1 MTYGFKST
9 LITLLLVVGL
19 MAPAA
24 FGQSLTSGDITGTVT
39 DPTHAVVANAPV
51 VLKSLDTG
59 SVQTVTTNNSGF
71 YRFSLLKPGNYQV
84 TVNQSGFAEVQV
96 AAPVLVGESTTRDIT
111 LSVTAKGVTVEVTGT
126 VPVVDTTSAS
136 ISTAFTQQEVALLPS
151 AGGDITNIA
160 QTAPGVQMN
169 NTAGYGN
176 FTVNGMPATSNLF
189 TVNGENDMDPY
200 FNINNSG
207 ATNLTIGSNEI
218 QEATV
223 VANPYSAEFG
233 QLAGAQVISLTKSG
247 TNNFH
252 GNALYW
258 WNGSTMNANDWM
270 FNNGGTAKPRSNANQ
285 WATSVGG
292 PVIKDK
298 TFFFFDTE
306 GLRFVLPNT
315 FLTNIPTPAFANAV
329 LANVANLQPNESP
342 LYKQMMNM
350 FASAPGAGSAKPI
363 TNNAACNGLTGLT
376 SLGFDP
382 TTQNCFAAFSSSAG
396 TLGSEWILAFKIDQY
411 IKQNDKLFVRYK
423 LDHGLQP
430 TLLNA
435 VSPAFNALSNQPS
448 WDVQMQE
455 SHIFSPSLTNE
466 FTLTG
471 SHYVAQFQQNQAAAL
486 NEFPMD
492 LLFGGTN
499 PLGPASAGGEVGYQ
513 HDFPQGR
520 NISQY
525 QVIDN
530 LSWTTGNHAF
540 KFGLNFRRYDIS
552 DHNFF
557 YNNALAYFDL
567 GACKVNESPCLP
579 ADQINALQMFTEGIA
594 GQYRKSLNLAS
605 NVPIALWGA
614 GFYGMDTWK
623 VKSNLTLTLAMRMEH
638 NSNPVCQHNCLTNFK
653 SDWASLPSVQA
664 GPAGAGDVPYT
675 SDIGYNLNQAFP
687 SMDTMNFSPRFG
699 FSWSPRGNS
708 NRVISG
714 GFGIFYDN
722 PAAGLVDDLLADPP
736 VAVAIRVRP
745 TTGTLPF
752 DPTSNGSSYTWGLS
766 AQAFNSGFASGQ
778 TYTQI
783 HTSLLPYGVNFAA
796 PAFTSIAGT
805 MHSPMWEEWNLQL
818 QQQLGNATAVI
829 VNYVGNHGLRI
840 PYENGYPN
848 AYDGGGIWPTGTL
861 PPAVPVPNYGTVIQV
876 QSGAI
881 SNYAGLTVSVRHNFS
896 KWFSAHANYTWSH
909 TLDELSNGGV
919 FQYNESADSFAL
931 NQLCPQSL
939 RACNYGNADYDIRH
953 SFNADYVV
961 HPSYHFSNG
970 FLSQALGGWEWSGK
984 MFWRSGLPF
993 SVVDGNLN
1001 GGIVNGTATVLATP
1015 ILPGPNP
1022 GQGSCGRSNASVSG
1036 TATPCLNAAAFLDTG
1051 YDPAGTQGTAPAFSR
1066 QTRNQY
1072 RGPHFFDI
1080 DMSLFKNFKFGER
1093 FTFALGA
1100 QAFNVFNHP
1109 NFQGPDN
1116 YLGDSTFGQ
1125 ISAMTPMPT
1134 SPYGTFLGFD
1144 SSVRVVQVA
1153 AKIIF

>member
-59 SVQTVTTNNSGF
+59 SLQTVTTNNSGF

-160 QTAPGVQMN
+160 QTAPGAQMN

-176 FTVNGMPATSNLF
+176 FTMNGLPATSNLF

-258 WNGSTMNANDWM
+258 WNGSNMNANDWM
-270 FNNGGTAKPRSNANQ
+270 NDNGGFSKPRSNANQ

-306 GLRFVLPNT
+306 GLRFVLPNVIA
-315 FLTNIPTPAFANAV
+315 TNIPTTAFANAV
-329 LANVANLQPNESP
+329 IANVTSLQPNELP
-342 LYKQMMNM
+342 LYNRMMTM
-350 FASAPGAGSAKPI
+350 FANAPGASGAKALPIDPKSA
-363 TNNAACNGLTGLT
+363 CYGLTGLT
-376 SLGFDP
+376 GFDP
-382 TTQNCFAAFSSSAG
+382 KTQACFATFNGAAAA
-396 TLGSEWILAFKIDQY
+396 LGSEWILAFKIDQY

-430 TLLNA
+430 TYLSSI
-435 VSPAFNALSNQPS
+435 SPAFNALSNQPS
-448 WDVQMQE
+448 WDVQIQE

-466 FTLTG
+466 FTLAG

-486 NEFPMD
+486 NEFPMG
-492 LLFGGTN
+492 LVFGGDTQ
-499 PLGPASAGGEVGYQ
+499 LGPANGAVGEQ
-513 HDFPQGR
+513 WDFPQGR
-520 NISQY
+520 NITQY

-540 KFGLNFRRYDIS
+540 KFGLNFRRYDVS

-557 YNNALAYFDL
+557 WNNGAAYFDL
-567 GACKVNESPCLP
+567 PTNGENS
-579 ADQINALQMFTEGIA
+579 LQAFSEGIA
-594 GQYRKSLNLAS
+594 GQYRQSLNLAS
-605 NVPIALWGA
+605 NVPVAIWGA

-638 NSNPVCQHNCLTNFK
+638 NSNPVCQHNCFENFK

-714 GFGIFYDN
+714 GFGIFYDS

-736 VAVAIRVRP
+736 VSVAIRVRP
-745 TTGTLPF
+745 ATGTLPF
-752 DPTSNGSSYTWGLS
+752 DPTSNGSIYTWGLS
-766 AQAFNSGFASGQ
+766 SQTFNSGFASGE

-783 HTSLLPYGVNFAA
+783 KTSLAPYGVNFAA
-796 PAFTSIAGT
+796 PSFVSIAGT
-805 MHSPMWEEWNLQL
+805 MHSPMWEEWNLQV

-840 PYENGYPN
+840 PYANGYPN
-848 AYDGGGIWPTGTL
+848 AWDGNGIWPAGTL
-861 PPAVPVPNYGTVIQV
+861 PAAVPVPNYGTVTQD

-909 TLDELSNGGV
+909 TLDELSNGGL
-919 FQYNESADSFAL
+919 FTYGDSLPL

-939 RACNYGNADYDIRH
+939 RSCNYGNADYDIRH

-1022 GQGSCGRSNASVSG
+1022 GQGSCGRSNGSIFG

-1051 YDPAGTQGTAPAFSR
+1051 YDLAGTQGTAPAFSR

-1093 FTFALGA
+1093 LTFGLGA

-1109 NFQGPDN
+1109 NFNNPDST
-1116 YLGDSTFGQ
+1116 LGDSTFGM
-1125 ISAMTPMPT
+1125 INSMTPMPT